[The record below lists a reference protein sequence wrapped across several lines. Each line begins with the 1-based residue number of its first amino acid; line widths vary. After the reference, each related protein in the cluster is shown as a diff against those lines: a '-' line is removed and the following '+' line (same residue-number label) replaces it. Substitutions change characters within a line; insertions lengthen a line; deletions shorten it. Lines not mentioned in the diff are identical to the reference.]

1 MELPHIWNWIP
12 VSWRIQME
20 NAGNSK
26 LLGFAVEIRIQGK
39 EETFMLRSL
48 NPPDISPG
56 WRPTEEIKIL
66 WIYLNW
72 IIMFYFIKDKNI
84 LFSVKIFW
92 QLKEVIE

>member
-1 MELPHIWNWIP
+1 
-12 VSWRIQME
+12 ME

-56 WRPTEEIKIL
+56 
-66 WIYLNW
+66 
-72 IIMFYFIKDKNI
+72 
-84 LFSVKIFW
+84 
-92 QLKEVIE
+92 